1 MVGAPAA
8 TPRVQAEVVTVCGD
22 QGGSVLCWKLLG
34 RKAAEDVCQ
43 SNYCYYQHTATSR
56 RDRWTRVAGPWSPRR
71 GLSPTNSKL
80 HFQNLTDLC

>member
-1 MVGAPAA
+1 MRRHDGCRSSRH
-8 TPRVQAEVVTVCGD
+8 PRVQAEVVTVCGD

-56 RDRWTRVAGPWSPRR
+56 RDRWTRVAGP
-71 GLSPTNSKL
+71 
-80 HFQNLTDLC
+80 